1 MTKIA
6 IILGST
12 RVGRNGEAVA
22 KWVLEHAQ
30 QRTDAEFELVD
41 LRDYPLPLF
50 DEPTSPAYGASDKE
64 EVQRWTA
71 KVAEFDGYVFVT
83 PEYNHSLPAVL
94 KNAIDYVYA
103 EWNNKAASIVSYGT
117 AGGAR
122 AAEHLRLVA
131 AEAQM
136 ATVRQQVTLSIMID
150 FVNMSQFSPA
160 EYHLPTLDVQLDQ
173 LVAWSRAFAAMRAG
187 SLEGAAA

>member
-94 KNAIDYVYA
+94 KNAIDYVYP